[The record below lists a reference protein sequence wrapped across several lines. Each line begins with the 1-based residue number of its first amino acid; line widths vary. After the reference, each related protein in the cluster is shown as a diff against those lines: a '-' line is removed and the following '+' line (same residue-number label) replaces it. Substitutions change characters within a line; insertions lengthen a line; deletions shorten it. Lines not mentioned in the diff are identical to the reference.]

1 MKIQNIPQQQIKVEN
16 NSNRNNK
23 DVKFTGAFE
32 AFSLGL
38 RFLDTNQAIGANAV
52 DLCSMVIPRTTVDLI
67 NRGPEA
73 GAETAR
79 REASGTVNHSL
90 FGLYGS
96 IAALAFAM
104 TVNNT
109 FGIRA
114 DKIFADNETFDIV
127 GKIYHNKIHDVNS
140 TDKIG
145 DTLTEVFKSI
155 STSNGID
162 EKSLSDF
169 EVKNVVDTMKQ
180 ALNNVKDQ
188 GKGIPKDAK
197 QYLVNYIMQ
206 STGSESNYKLAGFNK
221 STTTNLPTF
230 IENIFKVS
238 KSLTSDKV
246 IEAFKNEN
254 VFENNTFI
262 KGIKNVNKGRTI
274 LGVAIGSLV
283 GMSIQPLNIYIT
295 KKKTGS
301 DGFVGVEGRE
311 KDKSAGFLGLK
322 AAAAGIFTG
331 SVLAD
336 LLSQKG
342 GLLKNLQFKGLIPT
356 INQLKLV
363 YGLTI
368 ASRFMAA
375 RDKDELRE
383 AVVKDTLGFL
393 NWLVLGNI
401 VAKGVALGL
410 DKDNSLLKNPAE
422 TSFFKKALKTRDEVM
437 MEAMNKMHLSSVTE
451 DGKALKF
458 SEMLKKLPAGEP
470 SKAVRKQ
477 LRILNIAQISGYLYS
492 CLILGVGLPKLNI
505 YMTNKSEEK
514 RQAKLAAEKAK
525 KALEEAKNEQAQKA
539 KQPTIVQAQT
549 MLPQPGMSSFLA
561 R

>member
-1 MKIQNIPQQQIKVEN
+1 MKIQNIHYQQQKAENKN
-16 NSNRNNK
+16 NSNNN
-23 DVKFTGAFE
+23 VQFGSAFE
-32 AFSLGL
+32 TLTWGL

-52 DLCSMVIPRTTVDLI
+52 DLCSMVIPRTTVDFV
-67 NRGPEA
+67 NRGPAA
-73 GAETAR
+73 GVETAR
-79 REASGTVNHSL
+79 REASGTINHSL

-96 IAALAFAM
+96 LAALAFAM
-104 TVNNT
+104 TLNNT

-127 GKIYHNKIHDVNS
+127 GKIYHNKIHDPNVS
-140 TDKIG
+140 DEIG
-145 DTLTEVFKSI
+145 ETLKEVFKSI
-155 STSNGID
+155 STSNGVD
-162 EKSLSDF
+162 EKALNEN
-169 EVKNVVDTMKQ
+169 EVDNVVDAMKK
-180 ALNNVKDQ
+180 ALSKQ
-188 GKGIPKDAK
+188 TQKGKGIDKESK

-206 STGSESNYKLAGFNK
+206 STGSESNYKLKGDSK
-221 STTTNLPTF
+221 ETISNLPTF

-238 KSLTSDKV
+238 KALTADKV
-246 IEAFKNEN
+246 VEAFKNEAN
-254 VFENNTFI
+254 FDNNSFI
-262 KGIKNVNKGRTI
+262 KGIKKINKGRTI

-311 KDKSAGFLGLK
+311 KDKSKEFFALK
-322 AAAAGIFTG
+322 SAAAGIFTG
-331 SVLAD
+331 SVVAD
-336 LLSQKG
+336 LATQKG
-342 GLLKNLQFKGLIPT
+342 GFYKNLQFKGMIPT
-356 INQLKLV
+356 ISQLKLV

-368 ASRFMAA
+368 ASRFMSA

-410 DKDNSLLKNPAE
+410 DKDKSLLKNPAE
-422 TSFFKKALKTRDEVM
+422 TSFFKKTLKTRDEVM
-437 MEAMNKMHLSSVTE
+437 MEALKKMHLSSVTA
-451 DGKALKF
+451 DGKALDFK
-458 SEMLKKLPAGEP
+458 EMLKKLPAGEN

-477 LRILNIAQISGYLYS
+477 LRVLNIAQAAGYLYS

-514 RQAKLAAEKAK
+514 RQAKLAA
-525 KALEEAKNEQAQKA
+525 QKA
-539 KQPTIVQAQT
+539 QQKLQEQIQEQQNKPTIVQAQT
-549 MLPQPGMSSFLA
+549 VMPQAGMNAFLA

>member
-1 MKIQNIPQQQIKVEN
+1 MKIQYIPQQQPKVEN
-16 NSNRNNK
+16 KNSNNINKNNNPQ
-23 DVKFTGAFE
+23 FTGAFE

-52 DLCSMVIPRTTVDLI
+52 DLCSMVIPRTTVDFV
-67 NRGPEA
+67 NRGPAA

-90 FGLYGS
+90 FGLYGTL
-96 IAALAFAM
+96 AAMAFAM
-104 TVNNT
+104 TLNST
-109 FGIRA
+109 FGVRA

-127 GKIYHNKIHDVNS
+127 GKIYHNKIHDANS
-140 TDKIG
+140 ADKMG
-145 DTLTEVFKSI
+145 DTLTEVFKSLT
-155 STSNGID
+155 TSNGVD
-162 EKSLSDF
+162 EKALNDF
-169 EVKNVVDTMKQ
+169 EIENVVKSMKD
-180 ALNNVKDQ
+180 ALAKTDKQ
-188 GKGIPKDAK
+188 GKGIPKESK
-197 QYLVNYIMQ
+197 QYIVNYIMQ
-206 STGSESNYKLAGFNK
+206 STGSESNYKLKGFDK
-221 STTTNLPTF
+221 ETTSNLPTF

-238 KSLTSDKV
+238 KAFSSDKV
-246 IEAFKNEN
+246 VEAFKNEK
-254 VFENNTFI
+254 VFDNNTFI

-311 KDKSAGFLGLK
+311 KDKSKEFFGMK
-322 AAAAGIFTG
+322 AAAAGLFTG
-331 SVLAD
+331 GVLAD
-336 LLSQKG
+336 LATQKG
-342 GLLKNLQFKGLIPT
+342 SLLKNLQFKGMIPT

-383 AVVKDTLGFL
+383 ALVKDTLGFL

-401 VAKGVALGL
+401 VAKGVAFGL
-410 DKDNSLLKNPAE
+410 DKDKTLLKNPAE
-422 TSFFKKALKTRDEVM
+422 TSFFKKSLKTRDEVM
-437 MEAMNKMHLSSVTE
+437 MEAMKKMNISSVTP

-458 SEMLKKLPAGEP
+458 SDMLKKLPAGDA

-477 LRILNIAQISGYLYS
+477 LRILNIAQASGYLYS

-514 RQAKLAAEKAK
+514 RQAKLAALKAQQMLQQDDNSET
-525 KALEEAKNEQAQKA
+525 KAPIIQQ
-539 KQPTIVQAQT
+539 QT
-549 MLPQPGMSSFLA
+549 MLPQPGMKAFLA

>member
-1 MKIQNIPQQQIKVEN
+1 MKIQTIPQQQIKLEN
-16 NSNRNNK
+16 KNSNNIDTKNNPQ
-23 DVKFTGAFE
+23 FTGAFE

-52 DLCSMVIPRTTVDLI
+52 DLCSMVIPRTTVDFV
-67 NRGPEA
+67 NRGPAA

-90 FGLYGS
+90 FGLYGTM
-96 IAALAFAM
+96 AALAFAV
-104 TVNNT
+104 TLNNT
-109 FGIRA
+109 FGVRA
-114 DKIFADNETFDIV
+114 DKIFADNETYDII
-127 GKIYHNKIHDVNS
+127 GKIYHNKIHDANS

-155 STSNGID
+155 STSNGVD
-162 EKSLSDF
+162 EKSLNDF
-169 EVKNVVDTMKQ
+169 EVENIVKSMKK
-180 ALNNVKDQ
+180 ALNDTDKQ
-188 GKGIPKDAK
+188 GKGISKEAK

-206 STGSESNYKLAGFNK
+206 STGSESNYKLKGFNK
-221 STTTNLPTF
+221 ETTANLPTF

-238 KSLTSDKV
+238 KALTADKV
-246 IEAFKNEN
+246 VDAFKKES
-254 VFENNTFI
+254 VFENNAFI

-274 LGVAIGSLV
+274 LGVAIGSII

-311 KDKSAGFLGLK
+311 KDNSAGFKGLK
-322 AAAAGIFTG
+322 TAVAGVFTG
-331 SVLAD
+331 GVLAD

-356 INQLKLV
+356 LNQLKLV

-410 DKDNSLLKNPAE
+410 DKDHTLLKNPAE
-422 TSFFKKALKTRDEVM
+422 TSFFKKTLKTRDEVM
-437 MEAMNKMHLSSVTE
+437 MEAMKKMNISSVTP

-458 SEMLKKLPAGEP
+458 SDMLKKLPAGEA

-477 LRILNIAQISGYLYS
+477 LRVLNIAQISGYLYS

-514 RQAKLAAEKAK
+514 RQAKLAA
-525 KALEEAKNEQAQKA
+525 QKA
-539 KQPTIVQAQT
+539 QQLLTQDTNEVQKPSIVKPQT
-549 MLPQPGMSSFLA
+549 MLPQANMKAFLA